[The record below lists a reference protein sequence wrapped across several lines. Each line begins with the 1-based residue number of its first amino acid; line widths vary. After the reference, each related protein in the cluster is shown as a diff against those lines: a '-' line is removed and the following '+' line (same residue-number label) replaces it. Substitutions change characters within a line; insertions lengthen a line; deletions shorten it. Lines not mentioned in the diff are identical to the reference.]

1 MNKKRSVLIT
11 FIVLLVIVAVYFS
24 LIKKETDHSLVIP
37 EFTEFTP
44 SSTPVAMVKYRNKQY
59 GFIFSLP
66 LSWQNYSIVMDKW
79 TGHYIAIQESVQE
92 VIEGP
97 KILIR
102 HPDWTIENPRQDIP
116 IMIFTNK
123 QWDLIQQEKIVVSAA
138 PIGPKEIGHNFY
150 YVFALPA
157 RYNFAYLTGY
167 EEVEAILENN
177 QDKIDSALSSYS
189 GDNFEE

>member
-1 MNKKRSVLIT
+1 VL
-11 FIVLLVIVAVYFS
+11 AVYLS
-24 LIKKETDHSLVIP
+24 LIKKETDHDFVIS
-37 EFTEFTP
+37 EFVP
-44 SSTPVAMVKYRNKQY
+44 SSTQATPVEYHNDQY
-59 GFIFSLP
+59 GFTFSLP
-66 LSWQNYSIVMDKW
+66 LSWQNYSIVTDKW
-79 TGHYIAIQESVQE
+79 TGQYIAIQEPAQE

-102 HPDWTIENPRQDIP
+102 HPDWTIEKPRQDIP

-123 QWDLIQQEKIVVSAA
+123 QWDLIQQEKIAVSAA